1 MFCDN
6 CGDVITPTAP
16 FFTLP
21 NGDVVCEDCYEDHQD
36 EYLADTDGNDPD
48 AYDEAESEGE

>member
-6 CGDVITPTAP
+6 CGDVITPTDP
-16 FFTLP
+16 YFTLP
-21 NGDVVCEDCYEDHQD
+21 DGDVVCEDCYEDRQD
-36 EYLADTDGNDPD
+36 EYLADNDGSDPD